1 METRGMPS
9 HISTTKATQTYVDY
23 LTMTSSLARRAAEY
37 QRLIRRAEALAEE
50 QQAIGENPDPKA
62 LDEHIR
68 KLRAHI
74 AALTAH
80 VAEIPSADP
89 QD

>member
-1 METRGMPS
+1 M
-9 HISTTKATQTYVDY
+9 
-23 LTMTSSLARRAAEY
+23 TMISSLARRAAEY
-37 QRLIRRAEALAEE
+37 QRLARQAAALAEA
-50 QQAIGENPDPKA
+50 QQAIDQNPDPDA